1 MLWVPPPAHT
11 RGTRPTHTCTDGERG
26 GAPTPPWGARLP
38 TGRVCP
44 PHQLPPPRSEA
55 PRQTRGRPTPGATRA
70 RPALSAGA
78 VGGLRPPAATPL
90 PAPVGAR
97 QRWIRNRRGEPSL
110 RPTARWDRHAPHAER
125 RDAAGRRSAGAW
137 APSARC
143 GAAST
148 PRAPHS
154 AIGGAVPG
162 RDDYA
167 DASRRARVQPMIC
180 HPASA
185 AGSSRRARSANHRC
199 GGSQQDGDHTRCVRI
214 LMSALNWA

>member
-1 MLWVPPPAHT
+1 MALCSACREKRLCAWRAPRCDGHCRLGASSMMLWVPPPAHT

-110 RPTARWDRHAPHAER
+110 RPTARWDTGSVRNHGECDKSRGPLT
-125 RDAAGRRSAGAW
+125 AA
-137 APSARC
+137 
-143 GAAST
+143 
-148 PRAPHS
+148 
-154 AIGGAVPG
+154 I
-162 RDDYA
+162 
-167 DASRRARVQPMIC
+167 PMC
-180 HPASA
+180 
-185 AGSSRRARSANHRC
+185 SSEISWTW
-199 GGSQQDGDHTRCVRI
+199 D
-214 LMSALNWA
+214 